1 MENVIIIGSGPSG
14 YTAALYAARANLAPI
29 VLTGRVLGGELSLT
43 SAIENFPGFPGGLGG
58 FELLERMR
66 QQAEHFGAI
75 IKYHE
80 VTNIEFQPGAH
91 RIITDQGE
99 YTTKAVIISTG
110 SSPRLLNIPG
120 EDTFFGRGVSTC
132 ATCDGAFYK
141 DRKVVVVGGGDSA
154 VEEGTFL
161 TRFASHVWIV
171 HRRDELRA
179 SKIMQ
184 DRALNNPKVELIW
197 NSKVQ
202 EVLGDGQTGVTGVRV
217 SQIKTNEE
225 TILEADGLFIAIG
238 HIPNTQLFEG
248 KIDLDE
254 QGYILTDRRQH
265 TNVAGVFA
273 GGDVQD
279 HVFRQAITAS
289 GTGCAAAMEAE
300 KYIAELEG

>member
-1 MENVIIIGSGPSG
+1 
-14 YTAALYAARANLAPI
+14 
-29 VLTGRVLGGELSLT
+29 
-43 SAIENFPGFPGGLGG
+43 
-58 FELLERMR
+58 MR